1 GLARAAGGHV
11 RRGARDGPLGRGGL
25 GGAAAGGA
33 AVGAGAAGGAR
44 APAARPAPL
53 VVMLTALV
61 LFGRLPS
68 STGNYPYSY
77 IVFPGLLWCATRF
90 GARGVATGLLYVA
103 LLAVP
108 ATAAGRGPFAPWPP
122 AQRTPLLQIY
132 L

>member
-1 GLARAAGGHV
+1 VELPLVAPQWWLARL
-11 RRGARDGPLGRGGL
+11 LGTL
-25 GGAAAGGA
+25 TCVPAILAWM
-33 AVGAGAAGGAR
+33 R
-44 APAARPAPL
+44 ATPAARSRRSTTEACLASL

-77 IVFPGLLWCATRF
+77 LVFPGLLWCATRF
-90 GARGVATGLLYVA
+90 GARGVAPATLYVA

-122 AQRTPLLQIY
+122 AQ
-132 L
+132 